1 MIVFDLKCPEN
12 HRFEAWFKSSSAYE
26 EQLKAG
32 IVECP
37 YCGATEI
44 SKAPMAPNVA
54 AKGNTRVET
63 APMVRGKNDAKLN
76 ELVAEAQQVFA
87 KLRNH
92 VEKNCDYVG
101 DQFAE
106 EARKI
111 HYGEADD
118 RGIYGESTLE
128 ETKALIEEGIEILPL
143 PGNGR
148 EDA

>member
-1 MIVFDLKCPEN
+1 MIVFDLKCPDN
-12 HRFEAWFKSSSAYE
+12 HRFEAWFKSSSAYA
-26 EQLKAG
+26 EQLNAG

-37 YCGATEI
+37 FCGSTDI
-44 SKAPMAPNVA
+44 SKAPMAPNVPT
-54 AKGNTRVET
+54 KGNARPDT
-63 APMVRGKNDAKLN
+63 APMVRGKGDAKLN
-76 ELVAEAQQVFA
+76 ELVEEAQKVFS

-128 ETKALIEEGIEILPL
+128 ETKSLIDEGIEILPL
-143 PGNGR
+143 PGNSR
-148 EDA
+148 KDA